1 MDVRRGVAAGLVGLA
16 LVAGTAGCGK
26 IGEKVAEE
34 AIERNSDCEDIDI
47 DADEGAVSGSC
58 SGDGFDASV
67 SGDAELPAE
76 WPADLAVPEGLAIV
90 TSTSTDTPVLSLNVV
105 GSVDGEVPAV
115 YETIKTQLT
124 AAGFTIDTDSLA
136 EGPTGPSGTLA
147 ATGPELTAAVVVADN
162 VSGIGGP
169 VSVTYSL
176 TALG

>member
-16 LVAGTAGCGK
+16 LVTGAAACGE

-34 AIERNSDCEDIDI
+34 AIERNSDCDDIDI

-76 WPADLAVPEGLAIV
+76 WPAELAVPEGLAIL
-90 TSTSTDTPVLSLNVV
+90 TSASTDAPVRSLNVV
-105 GSVDGEVPAV
+105 GTLDGEVPAV
-115 YETIKTQLT
+115 HETIKGQLT
-124 AAGFTIDTDSLA
+124 AAGYTIDTDSLA

-147 ATGPELTAAVVVADN
+147 ATGPDFTASVVVTDN
-162 VSGIGGP
+162 VSGLGGA

-176 TALG
+176 SAIG